1 MAEVTP
7 DTPPAEAP
15 AEASAEAQPADGR
28 PRGARKQRVGLVVSA
43 KMDKTITVAIER
55 QVKHPIYGKF
65 IKQTT
70 KLKAH
75 DESNDAGEGDTV
87 RIQETRP
94 LSKTKRWR
102 LVEVVERAR

>member
-1 MAEVTP
+1 
-7 DTPPAEAP
+7 
-15 AEASAEAQPADGR
+15 
-28 PRGARKQRVGLVVSA
+28 
-43 KMDKTITVAIER
+43 MDKTITIAIER

-65 IKQTT
+65 VKQTT

-75 DESNDAGEGDTV
+75 DEHNEARAGDTV

-94 LSKTKRWR
+94 LSKTKCWR

>member
-1 MAEVTP
+1 MAEVNETP
-7 DTPPAEAP
+7 
-15 AEASAEAQPADGR
+15 AQAR
-28 PRGARKQRVGLVVSA
+28 NARKQRVGLVVSA

-55 QVKHPIYGKF
+55 QMKHPIYGKF
-65 IKQTT
+65 VKQTT

-75 DESNDAGEGDTV
+75 DENNDAGEGDTV

-102 LVEVVERAR
+102 LVEIIERAR